1 MLILFC
7 CTNSPFKGS
16 RIEKLSLLYLSC
28 QVLGTLKHR
37 IDHALSSVQNIQDLV
52 LEAQEFLVA
61 REDRLTNARRLAL
74 EAAAPGGD
82 SEFTSLP
89 QNMHHRNS
97 LTNDPFS
104 RGM

>member
-1 MLILFC
+1 M
-7 CTNSPFKGS
+7 
-16 RIEKLSLLYLSC
+16 YVSC

-37 IDHALSSVQNIQDLV
+37 IDQVLSSVQNIQDLV

-82 SEFTSLP
+82 TEFTSLP
-89 QNMHHRNS
+89 PNIQHRNS

-104 RGM
+104 RGV